1 MLHIRRSHERGYFDH
16 GWLKTHHTFSF
27 GSYFDRHNMAFR
39 NLRVINE
46 DRVSGGQGFDMHPH
60 KDMEIVTYVV
70 SGALEH
76 QDSMGNGAVIRAGD
90 VQYMS
95 AASGVLHSEKN
106 PLGNEECHLLQIWIL
121 PRSAGGVPVYGQRRL
136 EAVEWQCVAAPDDD
150 PGRGN
155 AIAIR
160 ADTKIFV
167 GKFAAGATREIPL
180 RRGFGWV
187 QVVNGGI
194 EISAGGRGTAGAST
208 EHLVAGDG
216 VAISEE
222 GHVHFKVDGGGAELL
237 LFELP

>member
-1 MLHIRRSHERGYFDH
+1 MLHVRRSHERGYFDH

-46 DRVSGGQGFDMHPH
+46 DRVAGGQGFDMHPH
-60 KDMEIVTYVV
+60 KDMEILTYVI

-76 QDSMGNGAVIRAGD
+76 KDSMGNGAVIRAGD

-121 PRSAGGVPVYGQRRL
+121 PRSAGGVPAYGQRRL
-136 EAVEWQCVAAPDDD
+136 DAIEWQRVAAPDDD
-150 PGRGN
+150 PERGKS
-155 AIAIR
+155 IAIR
-160 ADTKIFV
+160 ADTSLYA
-167 GKFAAGATREIPL
+167 GKFTAGTVREITL
-180 RRGFGWV
+180 RHGFGWV
-187 QVVNGGI
+187 QVVNGGV
-194 EISAGGRGTAGAST
+194 EISAAAQPAGALS
-208 EHLVAGDG
+208 EHLCAGDG
-216 VAISEE
+216 VAITGES
-222 GHVHFKVDGGGAELL
+222 KINLKADGGGVELL